1 MTDDF
6 YRAFEER
13 FRGSRDL
20 IKSRQRVYLPFIEP
34 LLFLYKDAK
43 AIDLG
48 CGRGEWLEILRES
61 GFNGHGVDID
71 DGMLTACRDYGL
83 SVATQDA
90 LSALKALP
98 DESQVIVSGF
108 HIAEH
113 IDISNLGLLIQ
124 QAHRVLK
131 PAGML
136 ILETP
141 NPENITVGTVDFYL
155 DPTHQKPIPP
165 ELLSFLPQYYGFTK
179 VKIVRLQEDTSLAT
193 SAWTLLRDIWGG
205 VSPDYA
211 VIAQKAAEATLLDAS
226 DAAFAKDYGLTPG
239 VLIDKFDQQSLQA
252 NERAIAAEAHA
263 LQAGERAIAAEA
275 HALQAGER
283 AIAAETHAL
292 QAGERATAAQA
303 HALQANERATAAQA
317 NALQASEQAVNV
329 VAALHAMHLS
339 RSWRLTAPLRKA
351 GHIARVLIQ
360 RSKALQPR
368 VKRQI
373 RSLLTRA
380 ADPVNQHPKLRHAA
394 LVVLSRF
401 PALKARLKAAV
412 MKNDLAP
419 AYDPSPVPTDLSN
432 LTPHALQIYM
442 ALKNK
447 MDHREKERN

>member
-263 LQAGERAIAAEA
+263 LQAGERAIAAE
-275 HALQAGER
+275 
-283 AIAAETHAL
+283 THAL

-401 PALKARLKAAV
+401 PALKARLKAAA

-419 AYDPSPVPTDLSN
+419 AYDPPPVPTDLSN

>member
-252 NERAIAAEAHA
+252 NERAIAAET
-263 LQAGERAIAAEA
+263 

-292 QAGERATAAQA
+292 QANERAIAAET
-303 HALQANERATAAQA
+303 HALQAGERATAAQA

-419 AYDPSPVPTDLSN
+419 AYDPPPVPTDLSN

>member
-34 LLFLYKDAK
+34 LLFLYKNAK

-61 GFNGHGVDID
+61 GFNGHGVDLD
-71 DGMLTACRDYGL
+71 DGMLTACREYGL

-124 QAHRVLK
+124 EAYRVLK

-141 NPENITVGTVDFYL
+141 NPENITVGTVNFYL

-165 ELLSFLPQYYGFTK
+165 ELLSFLPEYYGFAK

-211 VIAQKAAEATLLDAS
+211 VIAQKAAGATLLKAS
-226 DAAFAKDYGLTPG
+226 DAAFAKDYGLTPS

-252 NERAIAAEAHA
+252 NERATAAQTQSLQATERATAAEAQSRQAGERATAAEAHA
-263 LQAGERAIAAEA
+263 LQAS
-275 HALQAGER
+275 
-283 AIAAETHAL
+283 
-292 QAGERATAAQA
+292 ERATAAQA
-303 HALQANERATAAQA
+303 HALQA
-317 NALQASEQAVNV
+317 SEQAVNA

-339 RSWRLTAPLRKA
+339 RSWRLTAPFRRA

-368 VKRQI
+368 IRRQI

-380 ADPVNQHPKLRHAA
+380 AYPVNQHPKLRHAA
-394 LVVLSRF
+394 LVVLSKF

-419 AYDPSPVPTDLSN
+419 AHCPPPVPTDLSN

-442 ALKNK
+442 ALKDK
-447 MDHREKERN
+447 MDHRENERN

>member
-141 NPENITVGTVDFYL
+141 NPENITVGTVNFYL

-263 LQAGERAIAAEA
+263 LQAGERAIAADT
-275 HALQAGER
+275 L
-283 AIAAETHAL
+283 
-292 QAGERATAAQA
+292 
-303 HALQANERATAAQA
+303 ALQANERATAAQA

-401 PALKARLKAAV
+401 PALKTRLKAAV

-419 AYDPSPVPTDLSN
+419 AYDPPPVPTDLSN

>member
-263 LQAGERAIAAEA
+263 LQAGERAIAAET

-283 AIAAETHAL
+283 AIAAET
-292 QAGERATAAQA
+292 

-401 PALKARLKAAV
+401 PALKARLKAAA

-419 AYDPSPVPTDLSN
+419 AYDPPPVPTDLSN

>member
-1 MTDDF
+1 M
-6 YRAFEER
+6 
-13 FRGSRDL
+13 
-20 IKSRQRVYLPFIEP
+20 YLPFIEP

-263 LQAGERAIAAEA
+263 LQAGERAIAAE
-275 HALQAGER
+275 
-283 AIAAETHAL
+283 THAL

>member
-165 ELLSFLPQYYGFTK
+165 ELLSFLPEYYGFAK

-263 LQAGERAIAAEA
+263 LQAGERAIAAET

-283 AIAAETHAL
+283 AIAAET
-292 QAGERATAAQA
+292 

-432 LTPHALQIYM
+432 LTPPALQIYM

>member
-263 LQAGERAIAAEA
+263 LQAGERAIAAE
-275 HALQAGER
+275 
-283 AIAAETHAL
+283 T
-292 QAGERATAAQA
+292 

-419 AYDPSPVPTDLSN
+419 AYDPPPVPTDLSN